1 MLKIE
6 HLKKQYK
13 KGPLVLNDI
22 NLEIPEGQIVG
33 LIGPSGA
40 GKSTLIRC
48 INRLI
53 KPSSGSISLDGTNL
67 SEASPKK
74 IRQQRRYIGMI
85 FQEYAL
91 VERLSVMENVLSGRL
106 GYLSFWQSF
115 TRRYPQKDI
124 DNAFDYLQRVG
135 LIDHAN
141 KRADE
146 LSGGQRQ
153 RVGIARALAQDPRL
167 LLVDEPTASLD
178 PKTSRQIMRLIQS
191 ICREKGLPAIINIHD
206 VPLAMQFV
214 DRIIGLQGGEIVFD
228 GQASELNEQVLTR
241 IYGDEDWQPA
251 DEQQDKGDD

>member
-1 MLKIE
+1 M
-6 HLKKQYK
+6 
-13 KGPLVLNDI
+13 VLNDI

-106 GYLSFWQSF
+106 GYLSFGN
-115 TRRYPQKDI
+115 P
-124 DNAFDYLQRVG
+124 
-135 LIDHAN
+135 
-141 KRADE
+141 
-146 LSGGQRQ
+146 
-153 RVGIARALAQDPRL
+153 
-167 LLVDEPTASLD
+167 
-178 PKTSRQIMRLIQS
+178 
-191 ICREKGLPAIINIHD
+191 LPAVTRKKILIMHSIIYNAL
-206 VPLAMQFV
+206 V
-214 DRIIGLQGGEIVFD
+214 
-228 GQASELNEQVLTR
+228 
-241 IYGDEDWQPA
+241 
-251 DEQQDKGDD
+251 